1 MAEKTLKLE
10 IVTPEKSVVSE
21 TARIVMAPAALGEF
35 GVLPGHTPF
44 MTNLK
49 LGTVRYVDDG
59 GKERL
64 VFVSGGFA
72 EALPNK
78 VTILA
83 ESAERRREIDV
94 DRAKAALERAE
105 KRLASEDREGIDFMR
120 ARAAL
125 ARAIMRIKLAE
136 SPRV

>member
-1 MAEKTLKLE
+1 M
-10 IVTPEKSVVSE
+10 
-21 TARIVMAPAALGEF
+21 
-35 GVLPGHTPF
+35 
-44 MTNLK
+44 
-49 LGTVRYVDDG
+49 
-59 GKERL
+59 
-64 VFVSGGFA
+64 
-72 EALPNK
+72 
-78 VTILA
+78 A

-94 DRAKAALERAE
+94 DRAKAALDRAE